1 MFSASGESNG
11 CSSRGKGD
19 PNGAVSPPSSGVL
32 IVVWV
37 FLLVDDDSE
46 SGLSGLTAM
55 IDSSTRHSQTPA
67 PGVVS
72 AESDW
77 PEPEPSSEIL

>member
-1 MFSASGESNG
+1 MG
-11 CSSRGKGD
+11 
-19 PNGAVSPPSSGVL
+19 GVL
-32 IVVWV
+32 IASWA
-37 FLLVDDDSE
+37 LMLDEDDSK

-55 IDSSTRHSQTPA
+55 IGSSTWHFLTPEPEA
-67 PGVVS
+67 VS

>member
-1 MFSASGESNG
+1 MELFLLRPLHHEGPPRYA
-11 CSSRGKGD
+11 
-19 PNGAVSPPSSGVL
+19 GAL
-32 IVVWV
+32 IVFWV
-37 FLLVDDDSE
+37 FLLVEDDSE
-46 SGLSGLTAM
+46 SSLSGLTAM
-55 IDSSTRHSQTPA
+55 IGSSTWHSQTPA